1 MNLNISYASSFCEQ
15 YEGGSGDD
23 EFRKAD
29 KKKTDGEKDYV
40 NILERLANSFDIPYI
55 CIHEKYINPTLFVF
69 EPQNLY

>member
-29 KKKTDGEKDYV
+29 KKKQMEKK
-40 NILERLANSFDIPYI
+40 I
-55 CIHEKYINPTLFVF
+55 T
-69 EPQNLY
+69 